1 MRWYMYYSAYIS
13 ARSKPTDLKR
23 SLMYIVGLP
32 RARRGKYSQ
41 RYEGTFC
48 IGSVQH
54 VADVLQ
60 RTITSSP
67 RHTEF
72 QMHTPYFPRL
82 RVLKDRY
89 MRSSCK
95 GVNSVILRIVS
106 TFANQKKKSQ
116 QPNMTKQKNM
126 TKQDKRKREKKKT

>member
-1 MRWYMYYSAYIS
+1 MENIRKDMKEYSALD
-13 ARSKPTDLKR
+13 P
-23 SLMYIVGLP
+23 
-32 RARRGKYSQ
+32 
-41 RYEGTFC
+41 
-48 IGSVQH
+48 VQH

-60 RTITSSP
+60 WTIASSP

-95 GVNSVILRIVS
+95 GVNSVILRSCQHVCEP
-106 TFANQKKKSQ
+106 QKSRL
-116 QPNMTKQKNM
+116 PSMTKQYR
-126 TKQDKRKREKKKT
+126 RKEERKKKEVGHKTYQSWLA